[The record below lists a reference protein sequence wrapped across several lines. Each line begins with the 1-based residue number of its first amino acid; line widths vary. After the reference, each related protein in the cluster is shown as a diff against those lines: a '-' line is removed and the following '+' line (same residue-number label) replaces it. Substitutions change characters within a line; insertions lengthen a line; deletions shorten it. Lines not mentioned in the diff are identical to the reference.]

1 VIDLAEHLDHE
12 HVEIF
17 REPTSGLTGVIAIH
31 STALGPAM
39 GGLRLFPYPGIE
51 AAVLDALR
59 LSRAMT
65 LKNAA
70 AGLDLGGGKAVV
82 LDDGAWADR
91 AARMRTLG
99 AVIDRLG
106 GRYVTAEDVGTAPE
120 DMDAIAT
127 ETRWVVGRS
136 AINGGR
142 GDPSGATART
152 VFGAIV
158 EAVALE
164 LSMRSLDGVHVGVL
178 GVGNVGSRLAAQL
191 RAAGATVTVA
201 DADARR
207 ANEVAAATGCATAAV
222 DGFVH
227 RAFEVLAPCAMGEVI
242 SGEDVPAMRCRIVA
256 GAANN
261 PLVGGAAR
269 DLAQAGI
276 LYVPD
281 FLANCGGIIHVAAEL
296 SGATDEVVEGRI
308 RASIARVGEILR
320 EARARLCP
328 PIEIA
333 LARAAQRLGG
343 SPAR

>member
-1 VIDLAEHLDHE
+1 MIELGAQLDHE
-12 HVEIF
+12 QVEVF
-17 REPTSGLTGVIAIH
+17 REPATGLTGVIAIH

-39 GGLRLFPYPGIE
+39 GGLRLFAYPGIE
-51 AAVLDALR
+51 AALVDALR

-82 LDDGAWADR
+82 VDDGAWGDR
-91 AARMRTLG
+91 RGRMRALG

-106 GRYVTAEDVGTAPE
+106 GRYVTAEDVGTTPA

-127 ETRWVVGRS
+127 ATRWVVGRS
-136 AINGGR
+136 AGNGGR
-142 GDPSGATART
+142 GDPSGATAWT

-158 EAVALE
+158 EAVELE
-164 LSMRSLDGVHVGVL
+164 LATTQLDGVHVGVL
-178 GVGNVGSRLAAQL
+178 GVGNVGSRLVTQL

-207 ANEVAAATGCATAAV
+207 ASEVARATGCSTAPV

-227 RAFEVLAPCAMGEVI
+227 RAFEVLAPCAMGDVI
-242 SGEDVPAMRCRIVA
+242 GREDVPAMRCRIVA

-261 PLVGGAAR
+261 PLVADAAD
-269 DLAQAGI
+269 DLADAGI

-296 SGATDEVVEGRI
+296 SGAADAAVEDRI
-308 RASIARVGEILR
+308 RAGIARVGEILR
-320 EARARLCP
+320 EARERSCP
-328 PIEIA
+328 PIDIA
-333 LARAAQRLGG
+333 MARAHERLRG
-343 SPAR
+343 S